1 MTSTLPSFATPN
13 SVSSSSSIPTIS
25 DFLFLSIPFVFER
38 LVVVVVIVR
47 GGDDVLDFVAPW
59 TGDSGRR
66 GAGECPSFKN
76 DDDVVCGPT
85 FKSLYPLISFVE
97 SMTLGLALNGLTAG
111 EDEEGL
117 AAFVVDESELKV
129 EELCG
134 KNRNRNWCFL
144 IQSVWINANS
154 NDSCCGT
161 IQTRKTRLLDSADNS
176 PTTKKQYADIVI
188 DNSGTKSQL
197 DNQAAAFVEKT
208 NRRADGARWLLNW
221 LVLPAGM
228 VSALWTLMSRNW
240 SSRL

>member
-1 MTSTLPSFATPN
+1 M
-13 SVSSSSSIPTIS
+13 
-25 DFLFLSIPFVFER
+25 
-38 LVVVVVIVR
+38 
-47 GGDDVLDFVAPW
+47 DFVAPW

-176 PTTKKQYADIVI
+176 PTTKKQYAGIII

-197 DNQAAAFVEKT
+197 DNQAVAFVEKT
-208 NRRADGARWLLNW
+208 NRSAGDARGSLPRDAYCTKHISLIPLL
-221 LVLPAGM
+221 LKKPRIRGHYYRQFRDEITARQSGC
-228 VSALWTLMSRNW
+228 SIC
-240 SSRL
+240 